1 MNGGEH
7 ADGSSMG
14 SRDQH
19 QNNQSPGRIPESL
32 IDAAL
37 DGEISDQM
45 QSEIAHAL
53 QYDTHRRAELLE
65 TADAVRALDLGE
77 IPMPDMQCAVLNRL
91 DGHNRFI
98 PRSMRKKVRTG
109 RIAIAAGVLFGLM
122 LVAGL
127 QAMYPR
133 LSTLGTQSTPVH
145 DVASAIQSDTQQ
157 VASEVQ
163 SSVANVRA
171 SFAPLDGLLSAP
183 KNNSSKTFSL
193 TVNHQLIRFTE
204 NDLEA
209 LRASGVDHR
218 GLTTLN
224 AARYGQ
230 MSLVQHP
237 GSQHSLNARQMRG
250 VFLSTGSDGLS
261 LIQWVGDD
269 GQRSE
274 KRTDREKAN
283 DERIAD
289 LP

>member
-7 ADGSSMG
+7 ADESQNG
-14 SRDQH
+14 SRDQY
-19 QNNQSPGRIPESL
+19 QNEHTPGRIPESL

-53 QYDTHRRAELLE
+53 QYDSHRRAELME
-65 TADAVRALDLGE
+65 TADAVRALDLGD

-109 RIAIAAGVLFGLM
+109 RITIAAGVLLGLM

-133 LSTLGTQSTPVH
+133 LSTLGAQSTPVH
-145 DVASAIQSDTQQ
+145 DVASAIQSDTQH
-157 VASEVQ
+157 VASELQ
-163 SSVANVRA
+163 SGVANVRA
-171 SFAPLDGLLSAP
+171 TFAPLDGLLSAP
-183 KNNSSKTFSL
+183 KTTSSKTFTL

-204 NDLEA
+204 SDLEA

-218 GLTTLN
+218 GLAGLN
-224 AARYGQ
+224 APRYGQ
-230 MSLVQHP
+230 MSFVRYSGDERSKNTQP
-237 GSQHSLNARQMRG
+237 MRG
-250 VFLSTGSDGLS
+250 VFLSNGPDGLS
-261 LIQWVGDD
+261 LIQWGGQD
-269 GQRSE
+269 GQRSDA
-274 KRTDREKAN
+274 RTDREKVT